1 MQSFVKVL
9 NNYELQQVVANLNQY
24 RLPNPSTNLKYFFK
38 VGRKTI
44 SIFNTNRM
52 LIQGPDAD
60 GYGGKLLGV
69 LNTNHPKPVSKDY
82 IGCDEVGVGDYFG
95 GLVTC
100 AVYLKKENESKLIDL
115 GVKDSKN
122 LTDERMIRM
131 YTTLIKLVD
140 YECLVYSPEKYNELV
155 HKFHNTHA
163 IKTCMHDKTIKQLM
177 NKNDINKDVSIVMDQ
192 YADRE
197 NYYKY
202 FKILNIPN
210 PTLIDHFETK
220 AENKYVA
227 VAAASIIARVNFLNH
242 ISELSKKVGF
252 KLLLGSSNPKII
264 NQAKLIYQDGGINKL
279 IQFVKIDFKTTK
291 KITG

>member
-9 NNYELQQVVANLNQY
+9 NNYELQQVVASLNQY
-24 RLPNPSTNLKYFFK
+24 RVPKPSTNLKYFFK
-38 VGRKTI
+38 VGRKTV

-60 GYGGKLLGV
+60 GYGGQLLGIA
-69 LNTNHPKPVSKDY
+69 NTNHPMPISKDY

-100 AVYLKKENESKLIDL
+100 AVYLKKENETKLINL

-122 LTDERMIRM
+122 LTDERMLHM
-131 YTTLIKLVD
+131 YSALIQLVD
-140 YECLVYSPEKYNELV
+140 YECLVYQPDKYNELV
-155 HKFHNTHA
+155 GKFHNTHA
-163 IKTCMHDKTIKQLM
+163 IKTCMHDKTIKQLI
-177 NKNDINKDVSIVMDQ
+177 NKHDINKDVSIIMDQ

-202 FKILNIPN
+202 FKLLNISN
-210 PTLIDHFETK
+210 PTMIDHFETK
-220 AENKYVA
+220 AENKYLA
-227 VAAASIIARVNFLNH
+227 VAAASIIARVNFLEH
-242 ISELSKKVGF
+242 IDALSKKAGF
-252 KLLLGSSNPKII
+252 KLLLGSSNTKII
-264 NQAKLIYQDGGINKL
+264 DQAKLIYRNGGINKL